1 MRTGFIMLLA
11 LCVALLYKLYKLDL
25 RKFIKTTDELRS
37 VTGVAPCINRFPTKR
52 VIISRKPH

>member
-1 MRTGFIMLLA
+1 MGSISICVQGS
-11 LCVALLYKLYKLDL
+11 LCCLLYKLYKLDL